1 MKDMPKV
8 FWVLISAAILAGAA
22 IGMIIYLFDPYKS
35 GTLVFVLLFV
45 SCFIFLSGLTIPGA
59 YFYDLKRGLI
69 EPHNLFWAGIKRGII
84 LSLTPT
90 IILLLQ
96 TLHVLTW
103 WNCLL
108 VLLIA
113 VIVDM
118 YFRK

>member
-1 MKDMPKV
+1 MKDMPRV
-8 FWVLISAAILAGAA
+8 FWVLISVAVLAAAA
-22 IGMIIYLFDPYKS
+22 IGVIVYKFDPYKS
-35 GTLVFVLLFV
+35 GTLVFALLFV
-45 SCFIFLSGLTIPGA
+45 SCFILLSGLTIPGA

-69 EPHNLFWAGIKRGII
+69 EPNNLFWAGVKRGLV

-103 WNCLL
+103 WNGL
-108 VLLIA
+108 VLVLIA

>member
-1 MKDMPKV
+1 MPKV
-8 FWVLISAAILAGAA
+8 FWVLLGASVVAIIA
-22 IGMIIYLFDPYKS
+22 IGIIIYKFDPYRS
-35 GTLVFVLLFV
+35 GTLVFALLFV
-45 SCFIFLSGLTIPGA
+45 SCFVFLSGLTIPGA
-59 YFYDLKRGLI
+59 YFYDLNRGVV
-69 EPHNLFWAGIKRGII
+69 EANNLFWAGVKRGLI

-90 IILLLQ
+90 LILILQ

-103 WNCLL
+103 WNGLL

>member
-8 FWVLISAAILAGAA
+8 FWWMIGAA
-22 IGMIIYLFDPYKS
+22 VVAAVAVGVIIYKFDPYKS
-35 GTLVFVLLFV
+35 GVLVFALLFISWFV
-45 SCFIFLSGLTIPGA
+45 FLSCLTIPGA
-59 YFYDLKRGLI
+59 YFYDLKRRTLEVGD
-69 EPHNLFWAGIKRGII
+69 LFWPGLRRGLTI
-84 LSLTPT
+84 SLTLT
-90 IILLLQ
+90 IVLILQ

-103 WNCLL
+103 WNGLL

>member
-1 MKDMPKV
+1 MREMPKV
-8 FWVLISAAILAGAA
+8 FWVLLSAAVIAA
-22 IGMIIYLFDPYKS
+22 VAVGIIIYKFDPYKS
-35 GTLVFVLLFV
+35 GTLVFALLFV
-45 SCFIFLSGLTIPGA
+45 SCFVFLSGLTIPAA
-59 YFYDLKRGLI
+59 YFYDLRRGLI
-69 EPHNLFWAGIKRGII
+69 EPHNLFWASVKRGLVIG
-84 LSLTPT
+84 LTPT

-103 WNCLL
+103 WNGLL

>member
-1 MKDMPKV
+1 MPRI
-8 FWVLISAAILAGAA
+8 FWVLISAAVIAVIAVGV
-22 IGMIIYLFDPYKS
+22 IVYKFDPYKS
-35 GTLVFVLLFV
+35 SSLVFALLFV

-59 YFYDLKRGLI
+59 YFYELKRGVLELNHLFWASIKRGLI
-69 EPHNLFWAGIKRGII
+69 
-84 LSLTPT
+84 LSSTPT
-90 IILLLQ
+90 VILLLQ

-103 WNCLL
+103 WNGLL

>member
-1 MKDMPKV
+1 MPKV
-8 FWVLISAAILAGAA
+8 FWVLLSAAGLAAVA
-22 IGMIIYLFDPYKS
+22 IGIIIFKFDPYKS
-35 GTLVFVLLFV
+35 GTLVFALLFV

-59 YFYDLKRGLI
+59 YFYDLRKGLI
-69 EPHNLFWAGIKRGII
+69 DANNLFWAGVKRGLV

-103 WNCLL
+103 WNGL
-108 VLLIA
+108 VLLLIA

>member
-1 MKDMPKV
+1 MPKI
-8 FWVLISAAILAGAA
+8 FWILIGAA
-22 IGMIIYLFDPYKS
+22 GLAAVAIGIIVYKFDPYKS
-35 GTLVFVLLFV
+35 STIVFALLFV
-45 SCFIFLSGLTIPGA
+45 SCFVFLSGLTIPGA
-59 YFYDLKRGLI
+59 YFYDLKRGVI
-69 EPHNLFWAGIKRGII
+69 EAHNLFWASVKRGLII
-84 LSLTPT
+84 SLTPT